1 VLADIAHEFSLQVGH
16 RGEHATSDDVSLDL
30 GEPQFDLVQPGGEHR
45 DIPLWPRTARV
56 LKAWLREQSS
66 ADTPFAFPS
75 ARGYHKTLIAIA
87 NKHAR
92 IMWAILA
99 HGDEF
104 NPDAWRRYATATA

>member
-1 VLADIAHEFSLQVGH
+1 LHREHIA
-16 RGEHATSDDVSLDL
+16 L
-30 GEPQFDLVQPGGEHR
+30 GAASSVVHLIGKGRKHR